1 MMKKC
6 FEESAVFSSNYLNDL
21 KSYFF
26 QKYIFRFWDEGGINA
41 ALVFSSKAGI
51 QLLKLLS
58 FYINLS
64 QLSQHGPNVGMSGSL
79 NYFNETF
86 RPITDKLPYKNIITL
101 VNLPT
106 Y

>member
-58 FYINLS
+58 FYINLFLFS
-64 QLSQHGPNVGMSGSL
+64 VDSCQHVPLCYLSPWVL
-79 NYFNETF
+79 
-86 RPITDKLPYKNIITL
+86 
-101 VNLPT
+101 
-106 Y
+106 